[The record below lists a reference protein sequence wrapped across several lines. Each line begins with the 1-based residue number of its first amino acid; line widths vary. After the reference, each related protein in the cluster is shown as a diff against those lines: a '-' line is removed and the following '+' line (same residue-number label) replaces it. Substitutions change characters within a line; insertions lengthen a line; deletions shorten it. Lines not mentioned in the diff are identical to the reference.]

1 MAGFNSVEFNSSLGN
16 HLNNQFPT
24 AQVTDTNNEKK
35 EYKPKQ
41 ENSSELVLDASSSS
55 YFNTI
60 RRPRKIAGGGVLQY
74 PCLLYISPSPRDS

>member
-35 EYKPKQ
+35 EYKPKDVAAK
-41 ENSSELVLDASSSS
+41 EAADFLKKYAK
-55 YFNTI
+55 T
-60 RRPRKIAGGGVLQY
+60 KKGKK
-74 PCLLYISPSPRDS
+74 